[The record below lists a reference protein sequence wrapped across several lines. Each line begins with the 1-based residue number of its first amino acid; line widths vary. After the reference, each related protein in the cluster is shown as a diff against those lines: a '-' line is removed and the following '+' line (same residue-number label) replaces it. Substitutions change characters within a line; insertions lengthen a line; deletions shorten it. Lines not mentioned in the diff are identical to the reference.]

1 MVEMFLCIIEIFLFH
16 FLDGSNWPKCY
27 DKNMGA
33 KSIKENMWGKNEN
46 IVRIHLLFN
55 AMVVIT

>member
-1 MVEMFLCIIEIFLFH
+1 
-16 FLDGSNWPKCY
+16 
-27 DKNMGA
+27 MGT

-46 IVRIHLLFN
+46 IGRIHLLFN

>member
-1 MVEMFLCIIEIFLFH
+1 MFL
-16 FLDGSNWPKCY
+16 CY

-46 IVRIHLLFN
+46 IARIQVLFN
-55 AMVVIT
+55 AMVVITW